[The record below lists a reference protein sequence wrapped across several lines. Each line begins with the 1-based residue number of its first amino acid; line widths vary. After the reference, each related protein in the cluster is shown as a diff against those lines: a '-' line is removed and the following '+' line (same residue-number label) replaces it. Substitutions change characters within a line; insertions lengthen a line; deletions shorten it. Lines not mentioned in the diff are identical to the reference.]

1 MVADQ
6 PLQTELTAE
15 ELYVVVRKAVE
26 DAIISAVGTLVL
38 VVLSFALVWIGM
50 LVGAQGFGDNLI
62 QPVAGGFVVL
72 VGLYMAG
79 TALGVIPRLDSIV

>member
-1 MVADQ
+1 MVSDQ
-6 PLQTELTAE
+6 PLQTDLSAD

-38 VVLSFALVWIGM
+38 VVLSFGLVWLGI
-50 LVGAQGFGDNLI
+50 LVGAQGYGQNLI
-62 QPVAGGFVVL
+62 QAAAGGFVVL

-79 TALGVIPRLDSIV
+79 TALGVVPRLDSVF